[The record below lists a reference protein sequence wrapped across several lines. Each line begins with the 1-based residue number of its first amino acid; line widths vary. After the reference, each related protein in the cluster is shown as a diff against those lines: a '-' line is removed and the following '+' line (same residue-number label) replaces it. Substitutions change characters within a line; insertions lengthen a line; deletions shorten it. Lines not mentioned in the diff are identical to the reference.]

1 MKKIKKESNVVSQPI
16 TKDTNIKLVA
26 ISKKRK
32 NEGHLIR
39 NKQDILTKIVD
50 DLHKKEFRK

>member
-1 MKKIKKESNVVSQPI
+1 MEKIKKESNVVSQPI

-32 NEGHLIR
+32 DEGHLIR